1 MLSFLGNRKPTENS
15 IREALEGLPH
25 DGVASVLIEKG
36 SVSAV
41 LTVLGQGPHE
51 TLRKEAE
58 ARITRLKGVKDVQI
72 ILTAEKAAMK
82 HGQPARKPS
91 GPLEVPV
98 KNIIAVASGKGG
110 VGKSTVAINLAA
122 ALSQLGL
129 KVGILDAD
137 IYGPSLPRMAG
148 VRDQKPDRIN
158 EKMIPIEAHGM
169 KMMSMGFLVNEEAP
183 MIWRGPMVQS
193 ALKQLLGD
201 VAWEGCDVLVID
213 LPPGTGDAQL
223 TLAQQVAMT
232 GAVIVSTPQDIALLD
247 AKKGLEMF
255 RKTNVPIL
263 GVVENM
269 SYYCC
274 DNCGTRADI
283 FGHGGA
289 REAAIAAGVPFLGE
303 IPLHAEIRKLSD
315 DGTPIV
321 IAKPESEQAAA
332 FKKIAQSIYAV
343 IAK

>member
-1 MLSFLGNRKPTENS
+1 MLSFLGNRKPTEIS
-15 IREALEGLPH
+15 IRKALEGLPH
-25 DGVASVLIEKG
+25 DGVASVLIEKD
-36 SVSAV
+36 SVTAV
-41 LTVLGQGPHE
+41 LTVLTQGPHE
-51 TLRKEAE
+51 TLRREAH
-58 ARITRLKGVKDVQI
+58 ARIARLNGVKDVQI
-72 ILTAEKAAMK
+72 ILTAEKSAMK
-82 HGQPARKPS
+82 HGQPAKKPS
-91 GPLEVPV
+91 GPLAVPV

-122 ALSQLGL
+122 ALSLLGL
-129 KVGILDAD
+129 KVGVLDAD

-148 VRDQKPDRIN
+148 VRDQKPDRVN
-158 EKMIPIEAHGM
+158 EKMIPIDAHGM

-255 RKTNVPIL
+255 RKVNVPIL

-269 SYYCC
+269 SYFCC
-274 DNCGTRADI
+274 ENCGARADI

-289 REAAIAAGVPFLGE
+289 RDAALAAGVPFLGE
-303 IPLHAEIRKLSD
+303 IPLHAEVRRLSD
-315 DGTPIV
+315 EGMPIT
-321 IAKPESEQAAA
+321 IAKPDSEHARA
-332 FKKIAQSIYAV
+332 FMDIAKKIQASF
-343 IAK
+343 